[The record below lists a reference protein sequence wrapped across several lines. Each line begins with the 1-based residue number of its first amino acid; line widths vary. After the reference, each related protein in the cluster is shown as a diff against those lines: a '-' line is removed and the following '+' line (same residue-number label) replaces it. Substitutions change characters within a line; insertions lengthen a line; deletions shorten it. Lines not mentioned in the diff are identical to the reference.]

1 MSTDCKSEDISIL
14 PEAKIFNLKKK
25 NKPTTRQG
33 LCKGSLDIP
42 TSTVYLKIQ
51 SGSFHG
57 SKEKEAVLVSAHP
70 VRKKKQPG
78 SHLPDPLKP
87 DYAATSF

>member
-25 NKPTTRQG
+25 KSRQG

-51 SGSFHG
+51 
-57 SKEKEAVLVSAHP
+57 
-70 VRKKKQPG
+70 
-78 SHLPDPLKP
+78 
-87 DYAATSF
+87 